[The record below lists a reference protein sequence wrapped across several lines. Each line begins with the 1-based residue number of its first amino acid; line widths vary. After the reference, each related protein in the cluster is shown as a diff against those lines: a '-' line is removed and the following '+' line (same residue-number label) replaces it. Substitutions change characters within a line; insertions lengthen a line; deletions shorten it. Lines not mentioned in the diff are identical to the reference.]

1 MAKSVDAGDLKSPG
15 HKPCRFE
22 SGSGHQKA
30 VWTHPIQSEKPKETR
45 VMAGFFVRQRPKAA
59 Y

>member
-1 MAKSVDAGDLKSPG
+1 MPTLAIP
-15 HKPCRFE
+15 FE
-22 SGSGHQKA
+22 NNLISRLCGAGSGHQKA